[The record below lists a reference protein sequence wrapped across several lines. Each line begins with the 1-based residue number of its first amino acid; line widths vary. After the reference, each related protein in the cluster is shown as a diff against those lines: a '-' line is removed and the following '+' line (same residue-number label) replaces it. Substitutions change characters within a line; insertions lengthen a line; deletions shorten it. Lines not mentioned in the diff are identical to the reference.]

1 MKDTEAPLIITSD
14 ADEAEQ
20 LVKAL
25 REAGLEVQAS
35 ERRNLDGA
43 AASEWIIAAV
53 ATMQAMPHI
62 IRSLQPFFDR
72 RKIRQIK
79 FGDTV
84 LKDIQP
90 EDAAKLIKLIRSQG
104 EKGD

>member
-1 MKDTEAPLIITSD
+1 MKDTEAPLIITAD

-20 LVKAL
+20 LTQAL
-25 REAGLEVQAS
+25 RAVGLEVQAS

-43 AASEWIIAAV
+43 AAPEWIIAAV
-53 ATMQAMPHI
+53 AGIQAMPRI

-84 LKDIQP
+84 LKDVQP
-90 EDAAKLIKLIRSQG
+90 EDAAKLIELIRGQD
-104 EKGD
+104 EK